1 MKTTLRFL
9 VFSAVLCAATLARA
23 AGADVFSLDFSKIP
37 YAELKAK
44 AAEYSDAAVSKLNG
58 TAQTLKNTK
67 SMLDAAGVKLP
78 ASIATRYDTVT
89 NTLPKTAALAGSLK
103 TYGKADLGA
112 QFEHVKS
119 DFLSASQLTSDL
131 KSLLPK
137 DTGAALKGLFGK
149 KKS

>member
-1 MKTTLRFL
+1 MKTLLRFL
-9 VFSAVLCAATLARA
+9 VFSAVLGAATFVRA

-44 AAEYSDAAVSKLNG
+44 AAEYSDAAVTKLNG
-58 TAQTLKNTK
+58 AAQTLKSTK

-78 ASIATRYDTVT
+78 AAIATRYETVT
-89 NTLPKTAALAGSLK
+89 NTLPKTAALAASLK
-103 TYGKADLGA
+103 TYGKDDLAA

-119 DFLSASQLTSDL
+119 DFLSASQLTNDL

-149 KKS
+149 KQN